1 MRGAPGCYDAGSCAA
16 CERAADNEGIPEDSL
31 VTPPIVPPWTGIYPI
46 APTPF
51 HDNGDLDLPG
61 MRRVLDCM
69 IDQGVDGICIL
80 ANYSEQFLLTD
91 EERDALLDLS
101 LTHVAGRVPVIVTCS
116 HFSTRIA
123 GERGRAAASAGAKML
138 MLMPP
143 YHGTGLRADENG
155 MVAHFAHVAEAS
167 GLPIMVQDAPLSG
180 VALSVPFLLRLAREV
195 PAVRYFKIEMPGTAA
210 KLRAL
215 IDAGGALIEGPFD
228 GEESITLM
236 ADLDAGATGTM
247 ASALLPDLIKPVVS
261 AFLAG
266 RRSEAAA
273 LYARILPL
281 INYENRQCGL
291 RAAKVVMQAGGVIK
305 SDAVRHPLEPLHPAT
320 RAGLLELAEE
330 LRPLALRWGK

>member
-1 MRGAPGCYDAGSCAA
+1 M
-16 CERAADNEGIPEDSL
+16 
-31 VTPPIVPPWTGIYPI
+31 YPI

-51 HDNGDLDLPG
+51 TASGDLDLPG

-69 IDQGVDGICIL
+69 VDQGVDGICIL

-91 EERDALLDLS
+91 AERTQLLELS

-123 GERGRAAASAGAKML
+123 GERARAAAQAGAAML

-143 YHGTGLRADENG
+143 YHGTGLKADEAG
-155 MVAHFAHVAEAS
+155 MLAHFAHVAEAS

-180 VALSVPFLLRLAREV
+180 VALSVPFLVRLAREV
-195 PAVRYFKIEMPGTAA
+195 PMARYFKIEMPGTAA

-215 IDAGGALIEGPFD
+215 TEAGGDLIDGPFD

-247 ASALLPDLIKPVVS
+247 ASALLPDLIRPVVMD
-261 AFLAG
+261 FLAG
-266 RRSEAAA
+266 RRSDAAA
-273 LYARILPL
+273 QYARILPL
-281 INYENRQCGL
+281 INFENRQCGL
-291 RAAKVVMQAGGVIK
+291 RATKAVMMEGGVIK
-305 SDAVRHPLEPLHPAT
+305 SDAVRHPLEALHPTT
-320 RAGLLELAEE
+320 RAGLLELAREVN
-330 LRPLALRWGK
+330 PLALRWGR

>member
-1 MRGAPGCYDAGSCAA
+1 
-16 CERAADNEGIPEDSL
+16 
-31 VTPPIVPPWTGIYPI
+31 VTPEKSKAWRGIYPI

-51 HDNGDLDLPG
+51 TVSGDVDLDG
-61 MRRVLDCM
+61 QRRVLDCM

-91 EERDALLDLS
+91 DERNTLTDLC
-101 LTHVAGRVPVIVTCS
+101 LTHVAGRVPVIVTTS

-123 GERGRAAASAGAKML
+123 AERARRAAAGGAKML

-155 MVAHFAHVAEAS
+155 MVQHFAAVADAARIP
-167 GLPIMVQDAPLSG
+167 LMVQDAPLSG
-180 VALSVPFLLRLAREV
+180 VQLSVPFLVRLAKEV
-195 PAVRYFKIEMPGTAA
+195 PLVRYFKIEMPGTAA

-247 ASALLPDLIKPVVS
+247 SSALLPDLIKTVLTH
-261 AFLAG
+261 FFAG
-266 RRSEAAA
+266 RRSDAAA
-273 LYARILPL
+273 AYARILPL

-291 RAAKVVMQAGGVIK
+291 RATKTVMMEGGVIR
-305 SDAVRHPLEPLHPAT
+305 SDHVRHPLETLHPAT
-320 RAGLLELAEE
+320 RAGLLELAREAD
-330 LRPLALRWGK
+330 PLALRWGR